1 MDRILLFGGSFN
13 PLHNGHLIVGRAVAE
28 HLRVKRVILI
38 PSASPPHKQ
47 NQALAPA
54 EARLALCHAVADED
68 PLFHVDDW
76 ELKQA
81 GPNYTLLT
89 IQRFRELHGPD
100 VELFWL
106 IGLDSLHE
114 LGTWYKAAEL
124 VDACTIVSA
133 ARPGFD
139 SPDPEM
145 LARWFSPSQ
154 IEKLLQHVVEGPRID
169 IAATDIRARVRRGQ
183 SIRYLVPDVV
193 RHTIES
199 QGIYRGD

>member
-28 HLRVKRVILI
+28 RLRVKRVILV
-38 PSASPPHKQ
+38 PSASPPHKPGH
-47 NQALAPA
+47 ALAPA
-54 EARLALCHAVADED
+54 DARLALCQAVAAED

-76 ELKQA
+76 ELKQS

-89 IQRFRELHGPD
+89 IQRFRERHGPD
-100 VELFWL
+100 AELFWL

-114 LGTWYKAAEL
+114 LGTWHKAAEL

-139 SPDPEM
+139 PPAPEV
-145 LARWFSPSQ
+145 LARWFSPPQ
-154 IEKLLQHVVEGPRID
+154 IETLLRHVIEGPRID
-169 IAATDIRARVRRGQ
+169 IAATDIRARVRAEQ
-183 SIRYLVPDVV
+183 CIRYLVPEPV
-193 RHTIES
+193 RRAIES
-199 QGIYRGD
+199 RGMYRGG